1 MLKYKSQNYMNDKKN
16 TVDLT
21 YITELSRG
29 NKAFIKEIISIF
41 LTENPGEIDILEKA
55 VADNDFELVKTT
67 AHKLKSTLPFLGLD
81 RVVGQDVFEMEYLAT
96 QRSNMPKIKEHL
108 LKVKQACNKAY
119 EELDPIQQD
128 L

>member
-1 MLKYKSQNYMNDKKN
+1 MNDKKN

-41 LTENPGEIDILEKA
+41 LAENPGEIDILEKA

-67 AHKLKSTLPFLGLD
+67 AHKLKSTIPFLGLD
-81 RVVGQDVFEMEYLAT
+81 KVVGQDVFEMEDLAA
-96 QRSNMPKIKEHL
+96 QRSNMPRIKEHL
-108 LKVKQACNKAY
+108 LKVKQACDKAY
-119 EELDPIQQD
+119 EELGPIQQD